1 MALILR
7 ESDVQELIEMD
18 DVIAAVEAA
27 MRELGEGEAQNEPRR
42 RAFAPGGLL
51 NVMFAAWPGG
61 KCTGLKAYTV
71 ANGRVRFM
79 VVLFGLDGSVEA
91 LVESDF
97 MGAYRTGAA
106 TAVAVKALGLPASA
120 TVALI
125 GCGWQASTQALALTR
140 VLQVEELRVFSRNA
154 ERRAAFAAE
163 QAEQLGIK
171 TVDASTAEAAVRG
184 ADIVVTVTTSH
195 LPVLEAAWVE
205 PHALVVAV
213 GSNFRNRV
221 EVPTD
226 LVERAQTVVVDQL
239 AADQHECG
247 TGRRVDDPR
256 RRPGG
261 GKTDHQ
267 VRPVRATPGFPGLD
281 RCPDHPA
288 DVRFGGRGWPSLSGF
303 IFHVRH
309 LHYSNA
315 WSRLAD
321 RCLWFFAVSP
331 PLWRSATRP
340 SRPAPR
346 APRRSPR
353 ASIPRSSEGRRPPA
367 AWG

>member
-1 MALILR
+1 MRDNAAPGPLTRASAPKASGRLGREDARTFGGVTSLVAILPAMALILR

-106 TAVAVKALGLPASA
+106 TAVAVKALGLPATA

-239 AADQHECG
+239 AAAQLESGDLIQAHEAG
-247 TGRRVDDPR
+247 KFDWSQAVELGSVVAGRWERPDRPGITLFESHGLAIWDLAAASVVVAEAR
-256 RRPGG
+256 RRG
-261 GKTDHQ
+261 
-267 VRPVRATPGFPGLD
+267 
-281 RCPDHPA
+281 
-288 DVRFGGRGWPSLSGF
+288 
-303 IFHVRH
+303 
-309 LHYSNA
+309 
-315 WSRLAD
+315 
-321 RCLWFFAVSP
+321 
-331 PLWRSATRP
+331 
-340 SRPAPR
+340 
-346 APRRSPR
+346 
-353 ASIPRSSEGRRPPA
+353 A
-367 AWG
+367 AEEIEFLP

>member
-1 MALILR
+1 
-7 ESDVQELIEMD
+7 
-18 DVIAAVEAA
+18 
-27 MRELGEGEAQNEPRR
+27 
-42 RAFAPGGLL
+42 
-51 NVMFAAWPGG
+51 
-61 KCTGLKAYTV
+61 
-71 ANGRVRFM
+71 M
-79 VVLFGLDGSVEA
+79 VVLFGLDGSVQA

-106 TAVAVKALGLPASA
+106 TAVAVKALGLPATA

-239 AADQHECG
+239 AAAQLESGDLIQAHEAG
-247 TGRRVDDPR
+247 KFDWIQAVELGSVVAGRWERPDRPGITLFESHGLAIWDLAAASVVVAEAR
-256 RRPGG
+256 RRG
-261 GKTDHQ
+261 
-267 VRPVRATPGFPGLD
+267 
-281 RCPDHPA
+281 
-288 DVRFGGRGWPSLSGF
+288 
-303 IFHVRH
+303 
-309 LHYSNA
+309 
-315 WSRLAD
+315 
-321 RCLWFFAVSP
+321 
-331 PLWRSATRP
+331 
-340 SRPAPR
+340 
-346 APRRSPR
+346 
-353 ASIPRSSEGRRPPA
+353 A
-367 AWG
+367 AEEIEFLP